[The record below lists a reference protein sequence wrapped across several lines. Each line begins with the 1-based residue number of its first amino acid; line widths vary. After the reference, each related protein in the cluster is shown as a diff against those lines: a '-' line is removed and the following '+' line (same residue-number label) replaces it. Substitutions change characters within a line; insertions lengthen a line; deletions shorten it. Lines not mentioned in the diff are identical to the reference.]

1 MWREEGVDIRKINV
15 WHEKISEFSEFANKH
30 SAEFEIKRLPGGKE
44 LLTVRLYYRPIKG
57 EENGSKS

>member
-1 MWREEGVDIRKINV
+1 MDIRKINV
-15 WHEKISEFSEFANKH
+15 WHEKISEFNEFAKKN
-30 SAEFEIKRLPGGKE
+30 SAEFELKRLPDGKE

>member
-1 MWREEGVDIRKINV
+1 MDIRKINV
-15 WHEKISEFSEFANKH
+15 WHEKISEFSEFANKN
-30 SAEFEIKRLPGGKE
+30 SAEFELKRLPDGKE